1 MRQSIPPTPVG
12 RSHGLLSSG
21 IDLLAKNVSKRLDE
35 IFCMQSFLIR
45 LAIILHKS
53 VSVLQNCLVV
63 KLVSNH
69 LRPFLEAFLM
79 APILLFLTLPVL
91 VPDEEKIKLNR
102 QTLFIFGG
110 YLST

>member
-1 MRQSIPPTPVG
+1 
-12 RSHGLLSSG
+12 
-21 IDLLAKNVSKRLDE
+21 
-35 IFCMQSFLIR
+35 MQSFLIR

-79 APILLFLTLPVL
+79 APILLFLTLSVL